1 MAAADGDKAANAQ
14 DDRSRRLKKAY
25 DRLSLSQ
32 DVPARL
38 RATAEKI
45 VPFVPRRVES
55 AFLSGVFNHECSSG
69 GGVPLPSP
77 RLFEGAVLL
86 VCASYC
92 SSLLFLMIVTLLTV
106 TDMRRPCRAFEC
118 FLLLNMLLFLSYL
131 TFDISVDSMH
141 RIARRA
147 SLRLLAPRS

>member
-1 MAAADGDKAANAQ
+1 MGGSCSRVFIVVGGGRVVAAAADCDKAANAQ

-55 AFLSGVFNHECSSG
+55 AFLSGVYNHDECSSG
-69 GGVPLPSP
+69 GGVVPLPSP

-86 VCASYC
+86 VRASYC
-92 SSLLFLMIVTLLTV
+92 S
-106 TDMRRPCRAFEC
+106 
-118 FLLLNMLLFLSYL
+118 
-131 TFDISVDSMH
+131 
-141 RIARRA
+141 
-147 SLRLLAPRS
+147 